1 MVCIWNRQDIT
12 KTQKQSGIA
21 SSDRGLRFVVII
33 RLRLHLET
41 NLIVHWHIY
50 FISSSNID
58 VISFDTLKID
68 VAV

>member
-41 NLIVHWHIY
+41 DISLCIY
-50 FISSSNID
+50 TDAKFSKYFTEYNSY
-58 VISFDTLKID
+58 FQK
-68 VAV
+68 